1 MASKTDAAKNV
12 KLVSLDSKG
21 VRSQYFSVKL
31 IFYTLI
37 FGPQDHLRAA
47 EKSDRFLGV
56 FRFRFPMGRH
66 FKIFPNDKGTATKTA
81 SNKRFLARPGNECSR
96 PMARIAPYIQ
106 KTMGTKAKTRAKL
119 IHFSLVIDITCI
131 DYDIAYPKV

>member
-1 MASKTDAAKNV
+1 MLSGPGAMASKTDAAKNV

-56 FRFRFPMGRH
+56 FRLYFGIPHLSG
-66 FKIFPNDKGTATKTA
+66 AA
-81 SNKRFLARPGNECSR
+81 
-96 PMARIAPYIQ
+96 
-106 KTMGTKAKTRAKL
+106 
-119 IHFSLVIDITCI
+119 LV
-131 DYDIAYPKV
+131 